1 MVPKG
6 PTRMLSGRATLGLP
20 AGSDNLRSG
29 RQRGVQMSPL
39 TDDQLCAR
47 GLSNLFAL
55 VTEDH

>member
-1 MVPKG
+1 
-6 PTRMLSGRATLGLP
+6 MLSGRATLGLP